1 MPVYVDDMRAPFK
14 GRILCHMVADTLEE
28 LHEMAENIGMP
39 RRFYQGPPKT
49 RYPHYD
55 IPLEMR
61 AEAIDWGAIE
71 ITQREAP
78 AIAKR
83 SLAAS
88 KSGTSAAPETL
99 NAPPEDESPNS
110 L

>member
-28 LHEMAENIGMP
+28 LHTMADAIGMP
-39 RRFYQGPPKT
+39 RRYYQGPPKT

-55 IPLEMR
+55 IPVEMR
-61 AEAIDWGAIE
+61 EEAVRLGAVE
-71 ITQREAP
+71 ISMREAP

-83 SLAAS
+83 CLATNGAEKGS
-88 KSGTSAAPETL
+88 
-99 NAPPEDESPNS
+99 
-110 L
+110 